1 MKDNKYLIIDTSNVL
16 IKVHDYSISAK
27 EIFNNKKVSEKNQK
41 IILKLCIN
49 KIFPVGDAIE
59 LLTGIPFDI
68 TRNNIKKEDGKLIIN
83 ATDTNNLNIYI
94 ENELI
99 KYSSKEVKEFYNN
112 LKNSNDLEKY
122 ITSLNT
128 LFKCNINDKNYEK
141 KLLKIK

>member
-68 TRNNIKKEDGKLIIN
+68 TGNNIKKEDGKLIIN